1 MAKNH
6 HALLQHPECPAAHL
20 PGHHGQGIRV
30 QQHCLDAPHRALS
43 GKASREN
50 LRKTTWWEKGFYSSL
65 PGAAE
70 FIEVQS
76 LLLTPQVSLGSL

>member
-20 PGHHGQGIRV
+20 PGHHGQGIRG
-30 QQHCLDAPHRALS
+30 QPHCLDAPHRALFLE
-43 GKASREN
+43 KLAEN
-50 LRKTTWWEKGFYSSL
+50 LQKTTWWEKGFYSSL
-65 PGAAE
+65 LGAAE

-76 LLLTPQVSLGSL
+76 LYC